1 MITANCFSMK
11 ALRSFAFCL
20 VAFPGVS
27 HAVLIQNGIPE
38 GTLGHFS
45 VDVLTG
51 GETVEGFVTAERF
64 ASQDIVTSEVIF
76 DYLSFVDPGT
86 DGQGF
91 RLFGSDP
98 VPDPFNPNIVT
109 STGLFPAVN
118 GNTIVWTATSTIVA
132 GTQAMVTRYTFTTDN
147 GGPLGPLRFLQY
159 LDEDVESFGDDVFI
173 SLGTATEGNLS
184 LFTRDDTEV
193 YGVRQ
198 SGATGPAFGLVSSAF
213 AGWAAGQYPL
223 MLDRI
228 QSEGQVVSVG
238 GFIDD
243 ALPSFVHPQLG
254 PVFGP
259 RDITSVLA
267 WDVAPNA
274 NSATIFTILGGEGGL
289 PVTPPPPPIVAKPA
303 NPRAPVA
310 CASSRCNVR
319 IECNLVPLPGAQ
331 CGIRTTLL
339 ARVRVAPRLSDGK
352 VARGP
357 IRLVRFAFG
366 VSNIPPS
373 QNASVRLKLTRIGR
387 QILQTSKN
395 RRLRGVIEIRNTA
408 GELLSSTN
416 VRIRLR

>member
-1 MITANCFSMK
+1 MK

-274 NSATIFTILGGEGGL
+274 NSATILTILGGEGGIT
-289 PVTPPPPPIVAKPA
+289 VPPLPIVAKPA
-303 NPRAPVA
+303 NPNAPVP
-310 CASSRCNVR
+310 CTGSNCKVR
-319 IECNLVPLPGAQ
+319 VECNLVPIPGAQ

-339 ARVRVAPRLSDGK
+339 ARVPRSASRLSDEK
-352 VARGP
+352 LAKAP
-357 IRLVRFAFG
+357 TRLVRFAFG
-366 VSNIPPS
+366 VSNIPPL
-373 QNASVRLKLTRIGR
+373 QTANVRLRLTPAGRRIV
-387 QILQTSKN
+387 QTSKP

-408 GELLSSTN
+408 GDLLSSTK
-416 VRIRLR
+416 VRIRLP